1 MSKYT
6 MELRQLFDST
16 YFIPQ
21 LYSRSDI
28 ENWFKDYE
36 LTDYLTQEEIDV
48 INERGVWNKDK
59 LARKIVDHYY
69 MREIGYETPA
79 LFKHYAKINM
89 QEIMEKYL
97 PLIYSASIKY
107 DPLVNVDYKEE
118 FTRNIDK
125 NNSLNGLSSSNLQG
139 QNGTSGTNTSSSTS
153 SGLNVNSDT
162 PQGEIT
168 KTSILAGNYASSTSA
183 SENTISDSTT
193 TSSSGTTST
202 SSSSTLSN
210 SGNEETE
217 ETYTKNIKGNS
228 GVSATAQK
236 MIEQYRQNIIAID
249 RDIIKDLNILFM
261 GLY

>member
-16 YFIPQ
+16 YFSPN
-21 LYSRSDI
+21 LYTRSDI
-28 ENWFKDYE
+28 EGWFKDYE

-48 INERGVWNKDK
+48 INSRGVWSKDK

-79 LFKHYAKINM
+79 LFKHYARVKM
-89 QEIMEKYL
+89 QELMEEYL

-118 FTRNIDK
+118 FTRNID
-125 NNSLNGLSSSNLQG
+125 NTSSGESNSSSN
-139 QNGTSGTNTSSSTS
+139 TSS
-153 SGLNVNSDT
+153 LNVNSDT
-162 PQGEIT
+162 PQGEIS
-168 KTSILAGNYASSTSA
+168 KTNILRGDYA
-183 SENTISDSTT
+183 
-193 TSSSGTTST
+193 TST
-202 SSSSTLSN
+202 GATEGEVNDNTLTEST
-210 SGNEETE
+210 GNTQED
-217 ETYTKNIKGNS
+217 YIKSVKGNS

-236 MIEQYRQNIIAID
+236 MISQYRENIIAID
-249 RDIIKDLNILFM
+249 RDIIKELNIIFM